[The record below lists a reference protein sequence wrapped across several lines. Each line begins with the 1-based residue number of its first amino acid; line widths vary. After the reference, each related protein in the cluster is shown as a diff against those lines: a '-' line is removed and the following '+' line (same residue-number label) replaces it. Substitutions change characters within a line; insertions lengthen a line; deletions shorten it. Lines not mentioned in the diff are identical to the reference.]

1 MHVRPLEVLSDHYLL
16 WRDDRE
22 TQRRLRVMLGKG
34 EQVQWCL
41 GYSQGTNPFWLVEVL
56 VWRVARVDGG
66 MLYVEGVE

>member
-1 MHVRPLEVLSDHYLL
+1 
-16 WRDDRE
+16 
-22 TQRRLRVMLGKG
+22 MLGKG